1 MRDLSAGCVAKAFA
15 RQQDRHMARPGPQT
29 HAHPPKVL
37 LADDHPLVRLSVRED
52 LENAGFQVCAEAAT
66 GAEAIEAAVREQP
79 DLCVLDI
86 SMPGGGGLHA
96 AAQINLR
103 VPSTK
108 VVMLTATSNE
118 ENLLEAVRAGAC
130 GYLLKDDDPDRLGA
144 ALRDVLDG
152 IPSFPKRLLPPLI
165 LAARSALG
173 PPRLAETP

>member
-1 MRDLSAGCVAKAFA
+1 
-15 RQQDRHMARPGPQT
+15 MARPGSQM
-29 HAHPPKVL
+29 HAHPPKVV

-52 LENAGFQVCAEAAT
+52 LERGGFQVCAEVAT

-108 VVMLTATSNE
+108 VVMLTATSDE
-118 ENLLEAVRAGAC
+118 ENVLEAVRAGAC
-130 GYLLKDDDPDRLGA
+130 GYLLKDDAPDRLAA

-152 IPSFPKRLLPPLI
+152 IPSFPRRLMPPLV
-165 LAARSALG
+165 LAARNALG
-173 PPRLAETP
+173 PPRSSEIP

>member
-1 MRDLSAGCVAKAFA
+1 
-15 RQQDRHMARPGPQT
+15 MARPGYQAF
-29 HAHPPKVL
+29 AHPPKVL
-37 LADDHPLVRLSVRED
+37 LADDHPLVRLTVRED

-96 AAQINLR
+96 AAQINLL
-103 VPSTK
+103 VPSAK
-108 VVMLTATSNE
+108 VVMLTAASSE
-118 ENLLEAVRAGAC
+118 ETLLEAVRAGAC

-152 IPSFPKRLLPPLI
+152 IPSFPRRLLPPLV

-173 PPRLAETP
+173 PPLLADAP